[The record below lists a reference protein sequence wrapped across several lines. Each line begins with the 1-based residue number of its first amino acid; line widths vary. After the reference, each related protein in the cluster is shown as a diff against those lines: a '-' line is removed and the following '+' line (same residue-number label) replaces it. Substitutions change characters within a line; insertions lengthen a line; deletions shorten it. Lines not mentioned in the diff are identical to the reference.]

1 MTRDE
6 YLQIVDMYNDFLAQV
21 ELMRLEL
28 GLGIGKLEEQAELS
42 EDEEEYL
49 GWMQDVAEGMSYI
62 WE

>member
-28 GLGIGKLEEQAELS
+28 GLGIGKLKEQADLS

>member
-28 GLGIGKLEEQAELS
+28 GLGIGKLE
-42 EDEEEYL
+42 
-49 GWMQDVAEGMSYI
+49 
-62 WE
+62 